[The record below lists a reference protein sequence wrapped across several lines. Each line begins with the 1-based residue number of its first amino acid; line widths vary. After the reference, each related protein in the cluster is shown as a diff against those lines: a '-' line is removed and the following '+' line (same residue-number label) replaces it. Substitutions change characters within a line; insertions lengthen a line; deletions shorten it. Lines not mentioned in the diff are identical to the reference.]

1 MKDMEPMGWQDTER
15 GHTGMAGVGT
25 EVGGREGRGGG
36 RERGGTRIY
45 GNVRRGIQQTGAQ
58 RERVGKKGA
67 GQEEQEVGRID
78 GWKRGMKV

>member
-1 MKDMEPMGWQDTER
+1 MGWQDTER

-25 EVGGREGRGGG
+25 EVGGGG

-67 GQEEQEVGRID
+67 GQNRKWD
-78 GWKRGMKV
+78 GLTDGSGE